1 MDAKGPETDF
11 TIETDCHQVV
21 TKWSP
26 SGQQVAVKLW
36 IFSSF
41 SIPNAIPSKYMKTEH
56 ISFHFNKLKI
66 PTYHNTTQRLQNVIC
81 FVLKALKMFS
91 SKYRKDEI
99 VRTSNFILGTFSPT
113 TKQQSCRLW
122 AHKKRVFLLQLELSM
137 IFYMSHSQML
147 GKFEYG
153 LPAKF

>member
-1 MDAKGPETDF
+1 MLGWMPKILKQILQLKQT
-11 TIETDCHQVV
+11 V

-66 PTYHNTTQRLQNVIC
+66 PTYHNTTQRLQN
-81 FVLKALKMFS
+81 
-91 SKYRKDEI
+91 
-99 VRTSNFILGTFSPT
+99 T
-113 TKQQSCRLW
+113 
-122 AHKKRVFLLQLELSM
+122 
-137 IFYMSHSQML
+137 
-147 GKFEYG
+147 
-153 LPAKF
+153 

>member
-91 SKYRKDEI
+91 SKFRKDEI
-99 VRTSNFILGTFSPT
+99 LRTSNFILGTFSPT
-113 TKQQSCRLW
+113 TKQQS
-122 AHKKRVFLLQLELSM
+122 
-137 IFYMSHSQML
+137 
-147 GKFEYG
+147 
-153 LPAKF
+153 